1 VDGWKPSLFGVKEHD
16 TSKYPLKGKHI
27 TVECDKC
34 HLPAGKD
41 TIYKVKFAAC
51 TDCHKDAHDG
61 QFAAAPYLNKC
72 EDCHT
77 VLDWH
82 RSTFTIAKHRKA
94 RFALAGA
101 HAAVPC
107 SDCHKVGAAGRK
119 DKILPFH
126 FEDRTCTACHEDVHH
141 GEFNERM
148 ARRRADGTPQ
158 GCEACHNVRSWA
170 DVNGFDHSKT
180 KFPLLGAHRAAKC
193 GDCHKVP
200 PGKKEIQ
207 FKDTSQVCEDCHK
220 DAHDSQF
227 AKAGKTLCGDCH
239 DSQRWV
245 PSTFNHDTRTHFPLQ
260 GGHAGVACDKC
271 HKQTRM
277 VEAKPVIIYKQAP
290 SKCTDCHGP
299 DIGPLKSSVLQ
310 LANPAARGKKFLAEP
325 LKRSSALAPQ
335 PMDFARKGMGQKYR
349 QSWY

>member
-1 VDGWKPSLFGVKEHD
+1 MDGWKPSIIGVKEHD

-27 TVECDKC
+27 AVECDKC

-126 FEDRTCTACHEDVHH
+126 FEDRTCTAGRPPLSTTTPGRISPCRVAMQAWLAT
-141 GEFNERM
+141 N
-148 ARRRADGTPQ
+148 AISRRAW
-158 GCEACHNVRSWA
+158 SM
-170 DVNGFDHSKT
+170 
-180 KFPLLGAHRAAKC
+180 
-193 GDCHKVP
+193 
-200 PGKKEIQ
+200 
-207 FKDTSQVCEDCHK
+207 
-220 DAHDSQF
+220 
-227 AKAGKTLCGDCH
+227 
-239 DSQRWV
+239 
-245 PSTFNHDTRTHFPLQ
+245 PSL
-260 GGHAGVACDKC
+260 
-271 HKQTRM
+271 
-277 VEAKPVIIYKQAP
+277 
-290 SKCTDCHGP
+290 
-299 DIGPLKSSVLQ
+299 
-310 LANPAARGKKFLAEP
+310 
-325 LKRSSALAPQ
+325 
-335 PMDFARKGMGQKYR
+335 
-349 QSWY
+349 